1 MKNNKLFSLL
11 TALSLAFLLV
21 SCNKEDEIKAPSFI
35 TFELGYNNS
44 GSAVIGDELHID
56 SEIIAEGKISTIR
69 VTIHHEGDHE
79 KSILVDTE
87 WEFDS
92 TYTTGYAGV
101 KNIDFHEH
109 IDIPLTAEAGEYHF
123 HLIVTDMEGNRSEKE
138 AELLLIIPT
147 DNTAPQ
153 VSITA
158 APADMQVFTN
168 GEDISISGSVTDE
181 TSLGG
186 LYIGLV
192 KASQGLQDSDINAT
206 NTITLLHT
214 HSFDSDKQHNFT
226 ASIKV
231 GATMDNNITPK
242 EITGEIAWTSG
253 EYFLIVKVKDA
264 FGGNWGFSQ
273 RYPLQINI

>member
-1 MKNNKLFSLL
+1 MKNYRLFSLL

-21 SCNKEDEIKAPSFI
+21 SCNKEDEIKAPEFI

-123 HLIVTDMEGNRSEKE
+123 HLIVTDLEGNRSEKE
-138 AELLLIIPT
+138 AELLLVVPA

-153 VSITA
+153 VSISS

-168 GEDISISGSVTDE
+168 GDDISISGSVTDE

-192 KASQGLQDSDINAT
+192 KASQGLQDSVVDAT

-231 GATMDNNITPK
+231 GAAMDNNITPK
-242 EITGEIAWTSG
+242 EITGDIAWASG

>member
-11 TALSLAFLLV
+11 TVLSLAFLFV
-21 SCNKEDEIKAPSFI
+21 SCNKEDEIKAPVFN

-69 VTIHHEGDHE
+69 ITIHHEGNHE
-79 KSILVDTE
+79 KRVLVETE

-123 HLIVTDMEGNRSEKE
+123 HMIVTDMEGNRSEKE
-138 AELLLIIPT
+138 ADLLLIVPT
-147 DNTAPQ
+147 DNVAPQ
-153 VSITA
+153 VSISA
-158 APADMQVFTN
+158 APADMQVFVN
-168 GEDISISGSVTDE
+168 GEDIIIAGSVTDE
-181 TSLGG
+181 TALGG
-186 LYIGLV
+186 MYIGLLKV
-192 KASQGLQDSDINAT
+192 SQGLQDAEVNAT
-206 NTITLLHT
+206 NTITLLHNHDFT
-214 HSFDSDKQHNFT
+214 TDKQHNFT

-242 EITGEIAWTSG
+242 EITGEIAWESG

-264 FGGNWGFSQ
+264 FGGNLGFSK
-273 RYPLQINI
+273 RYRLQINI

>member
-1 MKNNKLFSLL
+1 MKNYKSFSLL

-21 SCNKEDEIKAPSFI
+21 SCNKEEEINAPVFN

-44 GSAVIGDELHID
+44 GSAVIGDDLHID

-79 KSILVDTE
+79 KSVLVETE

-123 HLIVTDMEGNRSEKE
+123 HMIVTDMEGNRSEKE
-138 AELLLIIPT
+138 ADLLLIVPT
-147 DNTAPQ
+147 DNVAPQ
-153 VSITA
+153 VSINA
-158 APADMQVFTN
+158 APAEVQVFVN
-168 GEDISISGSVTDE
+168 GENISISGSVTDE
-181 TSLGG
+181 TALGG
-186 LYIGLV
+186 MYIGLV
-192 KASQGLQDSDINAT
+192 KVSQGLQNSEVNAT

-214 HSFDSDKQHNFT
+214 HDFTTNTHHNFS

-231 GATMDNNITPK
+231 GAAMDNNITPK
-242 EITGEIAWTSG
+242 EITGEIAWANG

-264 FGGNWGFSQ
+264 FGGNWGYSQ
-273 RYPLQINI
+273 RYMLQINI

>member
-1 MKNNKLFSLL
+1 MKNYKLFSLL
-11 TALSLAFLLV
+11 TALSLAFLLI
-21 SCNKEDEIKAPSFI
+21 SCNKEDEINAPVFN
-35 TFELGYNNS
+35 TFELGYDNN

-87 WEFDS
+87 WAFDS

-109 IDIPLTAEAGEYHF
+109 IEIPLTAEAGEYHF

-138 AELLLIIPT
+138 AELLLIVPA

-153 VSITA
+153 VSISS

-168 GEDISISGSVTDE
+168 GDDISISGSVTDE
-181 TSLGG
+181 TALGG
-186 LYIGLV
+186 MYIGLV
-192 KASQGLQDSDINAT
+192 KVSQGLQDVEVDAT

-214 HSFDSDKQHNFT
+214 HDFTTDTQHNFS

-231 GATMDNNITPK
+231 GAAMENNITPK
-242 EITGEIAWTSG
+242 EITGDIAWASG